1 MLTGPSKL
9 LVQQG
14 RGVEP
19 VNIIVSV
26 SPVREE
32 RDESV

>member
-26 SPVREE
+26 
-32 RDESV
+32 ESGFA